1 MRKIAKKYGCSL
13 KTVQN
18 IKERLNIKSYKK
30 KKVPKRTEEQAERA
44 KLRSGRLY
52 RFLQKQ
58 TNRCILM
65 DDETYVYL
73 DSQLLL
79 HTQYFMASPGEKLKR
94 EETVLPTGKFE
105 KKVLVWQAICL
116 CGRKSTPFFTF
127 GTINTDVYIKDCI
140 KGRLLRLARS
150 HETPPL
156 FWPDLASS
164 HYAKRTLDILE
175 ESGLETVPKELNP
188 PNCPELRPI
197 EKFWAICKRHVF
209 ETRKEAKD
217 LPAFKRIWNNSAK
230 KVTQQVVQTLMEGVL
245 RKVRAFYRE

>member
-1 MRKIAKKYGCSL
+1 
-13 KTVQN
+13 
-18 IKERLNIKSYKK
+18 
-30 KKVPKRTEEQAERA
+30 
-44 KLRSGRLY
+44 
-52 RFLQKQ
+52 
-58 TNRCILM
+58 
-65 DDETYVYL
+65 
-73 DSQLLL
+73 
-79 HTQYFMASPGEKLKR
+79 MASPGEKLKR
-94 EETVLPTGKFE
+94 EEAVLPTGKFE
-105 KKVLVWQAICL
+105 KKVLVWQAICS
-116 CGRKSTPFFTF
+116 CVRKSTPFFTF

-217 LPAFKRIWNNSAK
+217 LPAFKKIWNNSAK
-230 KVTQQVVQTLMEGVL
+230 KVTQDVVQTLMKGVL
-245 RKVRAFYRE
+245 RKVRAFYLTTI